1 MNYLIDFVIA
11 YPAWNIALLALSFY
25 SYITCKSKEAKNFSK
40 YAVLVT
46 LIVGILVTFNS
57 ALVKPKTY
65 VEPFKPSEVV
75 THQMNEEAAS
85 KPFTDRL
92 SKPKE
97 SKLNDSLTFKQEVQ
111 KYNN

>member
-1 MNYLIDFVIA
+1 MSYLIDFVIA
-11 YPAWNIALLALSFY
+11 YPGWSLYLIALTSGLWITTKTESLKKLFKY
-25 SYITCKSKEAKNFSK
+25 STF
-40 YAVLVT
+40 
-46 LIVGILVTFNS
+46 LIAILGCVIAFNS
-57 ALVKPKTY
+57 ALVKPKTHI
-65 VEPFKPSEVV
+65 EPFKPSEVV
-75 THQMNEEAAS
+75 THQMDEETAS

>member
-11 YPAWNIALLALSFY
+11 YPAWNLALLSLSLY
-25 SYITCKSKEAKNFSK
+25 SYITCKSKETENFSK
-40 YAVLVT
+40 YAMLVT

-57 ALVKPKTY
+57 ALIKPKTH

-75 THQMNEEAAS
+75 THQMDEEVAS

-97 SKLNDSLTFKQEVQ
+97 SKLNESLTFKQEVQ
-111 KYNN
+111 KYNK